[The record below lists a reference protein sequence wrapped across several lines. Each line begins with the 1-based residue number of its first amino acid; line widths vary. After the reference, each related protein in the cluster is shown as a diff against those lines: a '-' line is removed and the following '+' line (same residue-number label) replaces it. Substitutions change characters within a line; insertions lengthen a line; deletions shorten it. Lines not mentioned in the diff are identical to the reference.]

1 MYVMK
6 TESQGLG
13 SGKITSNKF
22 ALVLYEAECFFFQFT
37 YQISHNVLDTCLL
50 THSTYLESS
59 ISGDEAHESL
69 DD

>member
-1 MYVMK
+1 MK
-6 TESQGLG
+6 LSAFSFSLLIKYHT
-13 SGKITSNKF
+13 I
-22 ALVLYEAECFFFQFT
+22 
-37 YQISHNVLDTCLL
+37 NVLDTCLL